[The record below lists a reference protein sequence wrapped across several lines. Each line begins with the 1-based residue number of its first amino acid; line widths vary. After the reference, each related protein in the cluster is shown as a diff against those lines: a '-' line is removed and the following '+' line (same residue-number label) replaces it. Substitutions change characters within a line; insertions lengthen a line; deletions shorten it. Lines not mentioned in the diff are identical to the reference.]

1 MIVELNKIAK
11 KRGQS
16 LAQMAIAWVLNNKAV
31 TSALIG
37 ARNVNQLQ
45 ENINAIKNLNFSKT
59 EISLI
64 NKTARDGGINIWL
77 ASSSY

>member
-1 MIVELNKIAK
+1 
-11 KRGQS
+11 
-16 LAQMAIAWVLNNKAV
+16 VLNNNAV

-45 ENINAIKNLNFSKT
+45 ENINAIKNLNFSKV

-64 NKTARDGGINIWL
+64 NKKAKDGGINIWL

>member
-1 MIVELNKIAK
+1 MIIELNKIAK

-45 ENINAIKNLNFSKT
+45 ENINAIKNLNFSQT

-64 NKTARDGGINIWL
+64 NKTARDGGVNIWL

>member
-1 MIVELNKIAK
+1 MIVVLNKIAK